1 MVQLPIQKRK
11 NNKNKQYYNIMAVS
25 CSLNKNLLRKDTCN
39 YSLPEVTD
47 IYIANFS
54 EVESA
59 PVSYNCTGDGVSVTA
74 LSIADGASVYHIE
87 PAKNSTTYTDELVV
101 EDNGNKY
108 RTHTITFN
116 LNGKYD
122 ENMICPVDAL
132 ALGRFFVVV
141 KTADGIYLA
150 LGRSVGLEASAQSV
164 AGGGDTNG
172 VSVTLSANV
181 TETAVPLS
189 EAAVTAMLAKVSQ
202 A

>member
-1 MVQLPIQKRK
+1 
-11 NNKNKQYYNIMAVS
+11 MAT
-25 CSLNKNLLRKDTCN
+25 CSLNKNLLRKNTCA

-54 EVESA
+54 DITNA
-59 PVSYNCTGDGVSVTA
+59 PVDYDCTSGVTISGITA
-74 LSIADGASVYHIE
+74 ATGASVYHIE

-122 ENMICPVDAL
+122 KDMICPVDAL
-132 ALGRFFVVV
+132 ALGRFFVIV
-141 KTADGIYLA
+141 KTADNEYLA
-150 LGRSVGLEASAQSV
+150 LGRSVGMEASAQSV

-172 VSVTLSANV
+172 VTVTLSANV
-181 TETAVPLS
+181 TEAAVPLS
-189 EAAVTAMLAKVSQ
+189 TDAVAQLLALVPQ

>member
-1 MVQLPIQKRK
+1 
-11 NNKNKQYYNIMAVS
+11 MAT
-25 CSLNKNLLRKDTCN
+25 CSLNKNLLRKNTCA

-54 EVESA
+54 DITDAGLDYSCDSGVT
-59 PVSYNCTGDGVSVTA
+59 VSGITVAT
-74 LSIADGASVYHIE
+74 GASVYHIE

-122 ENMICPVDAL
+122 KNMICPVDAL

-141 KTADGIYLA
+141 KTADGEYLA
-150 LGRSVGLEASAQSV
+150 LGRTVGMEASAQSV

-172 VSVTLSANV
+172 VTVTLSANV
-181 TETAVPLS
+181 TEAAAPLS
-189 EAAVTAMLAKVSQ
+189 ESAVTTLLGKVPQS
-202 A
+202 